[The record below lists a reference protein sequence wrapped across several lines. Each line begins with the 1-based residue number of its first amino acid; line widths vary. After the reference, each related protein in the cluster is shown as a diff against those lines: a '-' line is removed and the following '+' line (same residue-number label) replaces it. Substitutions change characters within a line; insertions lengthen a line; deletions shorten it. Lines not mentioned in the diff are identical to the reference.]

1 MLRPSIRQSSTKLT
15 FLTFEEI
22 CPTWSNKL
30 KANVDNDDLHTL
42 ICKPEMCIVG
52 EAWGHTSRYLGYR
65 VVYLI
70 PFIGCWKCI
79 KYGNK
84 IGKTAKQH
92 NELCKSYL
100 QPIIDDFVNHW
111 NENHQEI
118 SLKKKERKECSKIEH
133 GYKLRYSNKI
143 NFKKPFAIF

>member
-1 MLRPSIRQSSTKLT
+1 MLRPSFRHSSSKLAS
-15 FLTFEEI
+15 LTFEQI
-22 CPTWSNKL
+22 CSTWSNKL
-30 KANVDNDDLHTL
+30 EADLDKDDLHTL
-42 ICKPEMCIVG
+42 IRKPEMCIVG
-52 EAWGHTSRYLGYR
+52 EAWGYTSRYLGYR

-100 QPIIDDFVNHW
+100 QPIIDDFVDHW
-111 NENHQEI
+111 NEKHQEI
-118 SLKKKERKECSKIEH
+118 TLKKKEEKNIA
-133 GYKLRYSNKI
+133 KLNTII
-143 NFKKPFAIF
+143 N

>member
-1 MLRPSIRQSSTKLT
+1 MMRHSIRPSTTKLAP
-15 FLTFEEI
+15 LTFGEI

-30 KANVDNDDLHTL
+30 KVDLDKDDLHTL
-42 ICKPEMCIVG
+42 IRKPEMCIVG

-70 PFIGCWKCI
+70 PFIGCFKCI
-79 KYGNK
+79 QYGNK

-100 QPIIDDFVNHW
+100 QPVIDDFVDHW
-111 NENHQEI
+111 NEKHQEI
-118 SLKKKERKECSKIEH
+118 TLKKKEEKNVA
-133 GYKLRYSNKI
+133 KLNTI
-143 NFKKPFAIF
+143 IVQT